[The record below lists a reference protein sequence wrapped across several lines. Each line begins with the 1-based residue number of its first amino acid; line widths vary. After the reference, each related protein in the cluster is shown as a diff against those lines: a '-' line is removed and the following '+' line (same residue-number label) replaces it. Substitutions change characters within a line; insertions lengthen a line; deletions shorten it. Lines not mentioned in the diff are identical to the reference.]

1 MNQKIFNIFAVT
13 SLALSGSLAVGVVA
27 GIFYVRSDA
36 AKEAVKSRLM
46 ELITP
51 DIDGQMMK
59 AMPDIGNATLDA
71 ITFPSTTGPVSPK
84 LQTERINMI
93 ATLVTLDV
101 IDVGEHEFIYKRLDG
116 SYYALRVRA
125 GQADE
130 IIELG
135 DIPPERRLRQEQID
149 HGDNQNPED

>member
-1 MNQKIFNIFAVT
+1 MSQKIFNIFAVA

-71 ITFPSTTGPVSPK
+71 IKFPDMTGPVAPK
-84 LQTERINMI
+84 L
-93 ATLVTLDV
+93 
-101 IDVGEHEFIYKRLDG
+101 
-116 SYYALRVRA
+116 
-125 GQADE
+125 
-130 IIELG
+130 
-135 DIPPERRLRQEQID
+135 
-149 HGDNQNPED
+149 